1 MIDYSLVE
9 ELGFDREILPD
20 SVYEKQYGRECYY
33 MRFSA
38 FVFRGRRTNLI
49 TFNWRRTNLITFNW
63 DCDDRTVRVFKNE
76 TELVAEFTDVEEFKQ
91 FFKMF
96 QK

>member
-20 SVYEKQYGRECYY
+20 SVYEKQYGRECYF
-33 MRFSA
+33 MKFSG
-38 FVFRGRRTNLI
+38 VVVRGEMANV
-49 TFNWRRTNLITFNW
+49 ITFNW
-63 DCDDRTVRVFKNE
+63 DCDSRDVKVFKNE
-76 TELVAEFTDVEEFKQ
+76 TELVAEFTEPEEFKQ

-96 QK
+96 Q

>member
-9 ELGFDREILPD
+9 ELGFDRIVASD
-20 SVYEKQYGRECYY
+20 KVYEKQYGRGYFY
-33 MRFSA
+33 MSFEAKIS
-38 FVFRGRRTNLI
+38 VFGGSI
-49 TFNWRRTNLITFNW
+49 AITFNW
-63 DCDDRTVRVFKNE
+63 DCDTRDVRVFKNE
-76 TELVAEFTDVEEFKQ
+76 TELIAEFTDAEEFKQ

>member
-9 ELGFDREILPD
+9 ALGFEREILPD
-20 SVYEKQYGRECYY
+20 DVYKRQYGRECYY
-33 MRFSA
+33 MSFEARVAAFSSSS
-38 FVFRGRRTNLI
+38 V
-49 TFNWRRTNLITFNW
+49 ITFNW
-63 DCDDRTVRVFKNE
+63 DCDSRDVKVFKNE
-76 TELVAEFTDVEEFKQ
+76 TELVAEFTDAEEFKQ